1 MLTLSFASGAR
12 HDFVDALKAKVA
24 FSEDSYG
31 VKYHI
36 ENQPAESI
44 GEMRSGKWI
53 AYAARTLII
62 RFWELAKVGP
72 TVMRIQNKC

>member
-1 MLTLSFASGAR
+1 M
-12 HDFVDALKAKVA
+12 DALKAKTT

-31 VKYHI
+31 VGFHI

-53 AYAARTLII
+53 AYAARTLVV

-72 TVMRIQNKC
+72 TVMSIQNKC